1 MHVVG
6 CGGGLFF
13 TPVAVVLADVLR
25 ITGVG
30 VSVVGS
36 VRGWL
41 ISTLFK
47 RLHVAG
53 PASGVFLGY
62 RSQAYMVGRSGVE
75 G

>member
-13 TPVAVVLADVLR
+13 TAVAVVLADVLR
-25 ITGVG
+25 ITGRK
-30 VSVVGS
+30 SALS
-36 VRGWL
+36 AHPGWL